1 MQHLNI
7 FVLFDGLQKGML
19 SMERE
24 FFFLFPVVILLH
36 HLFLCQITGC
46 VFFYVERED
55 VTFKGYFISI

>member
-24 FFFLFPVVILLH
+24 FFFVSSCYPSTSLVFVPNYWLCV
-36 HLFLCQITGC
+36 FLC
-46 VFFYVERED
+46 
-55 VTFKGYFISI
+55 